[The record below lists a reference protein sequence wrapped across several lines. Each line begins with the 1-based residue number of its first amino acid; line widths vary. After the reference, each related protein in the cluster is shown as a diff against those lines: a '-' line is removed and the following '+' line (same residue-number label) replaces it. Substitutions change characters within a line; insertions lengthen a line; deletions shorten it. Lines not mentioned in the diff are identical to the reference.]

1 MFDDGRNTLR
11 GQKGLCLRA
20 KLKIKI
26 KNLFL
31 MLKIKSRADVM
42 LLAHVEFLES
52 VRRLGDFEI
61 WKFLIEILQLLES
74 RILINEKLNV
84 SYVCGF
90 S

>member
-1 MFDDGRNTLR
+1 
-11 GQKGLCLRA
+11 
-20 KLKIKI
+20 
-26 KNLFL
+26 
-31 MLKIKSRADVM
+31 M

-52 VRRLGDFEI
+52 VRGLGDFEI

>member
-1 MFDDGRNTLR
+1 MEKHAPRTER
-11 GQKGLCLRA
+11 PVPPS

-31 MLKIKSRADVM
+31 MLKIKPRADLM

-52 VRRLGDFEI
+52 VRGWGDFEI

-84 SYVCGF
+84 S
-90 S
+90 

>member
-1 MFDDGRNTLR
+1 
-11 GQKGLCLRA
+11 
-20 KLKIKI
+20 
-26 KNLFL
+26 
-31 MLKIKSRADVM
+31 M
-42 LLAHVEFLES
+42 LLALVEFLES
-52 VRRLGDFEI
+52 ARRLGDFEI